1 MQGPTADIEHL
12 APFHPSLLISVDDI
26 RSSSPAANYDDIAQ
40 HNYPQELGDDDFIP
54 IPSVSPLE
62 KLRNIVSLDQTLV
75 EVDSWCVTAD
85 STKEIIDVDSEDI
98 QPITKNVQSKK
109 PRKSFLSDNL
119 GSYWQSLSSKRE
131 GDIFLESFPSD
142 KGSVMTKDTLRKHE
156 ATKFGLSTTARRG
169 AKKIKFC
176 SLQNL
181 QAAKVTTIT
190 DFIGSSKNS
199 ISDATKEHFN
209 NIPGLKRLVIDQ
221 SAYKKV
227 SNDTKLDM
235 IYTTEKLDSSIADTR
250 DVDTTTAFIFSC
262 ESIQIERV
270 KDWKTELISNLQFL
284 CTLTHKIH
292 KFTLITDIDTD
303 LPDSLMKRQN
313 KNKSNTRK
321 FFIDLKDEITK
332 CGSLSFLTIKN
343 LGEGGFGYVIYILIF
358 SKTCR

>member
-1 MQGPTADIEHL
+1 
-12 APFHPSLLISVDDI
+12 
-26 RSSSPAANYDDIAQ
+26 
-40 HNYPQELGDDDFIP
+40 
-54 IPSVSPLE
+54 
-62 KLRNIVSLDQTLV
+62 
-75 EVDSWCVTAD
+75 
-85 STKEIIDVDSEDI
+85 
-98 QPITKNVQSKK
+98 
-109 PRKSFLSDNL
+109 
-119 GSYWQSLSSKRE
+119 
-131 GDIFLESFPSD
+131 
-142 KGSVMTKDTLRKHE
+142 
-156 ATKFGLSTTARRG
+156 
-169 AKKIKFC
+169 
-176 SLQNL
+176 
-181 QAAKVTTIT
+181 
-190 DFIGSSKNS
+190 
-199 ISDATKEHFN
+199 
-209 NIPGLKRLVIDQ
+209 
-221 SAYKKV
+221 
-227 SNDTKLDM
+227 M

-358 SKTCR
+358 SKTCH